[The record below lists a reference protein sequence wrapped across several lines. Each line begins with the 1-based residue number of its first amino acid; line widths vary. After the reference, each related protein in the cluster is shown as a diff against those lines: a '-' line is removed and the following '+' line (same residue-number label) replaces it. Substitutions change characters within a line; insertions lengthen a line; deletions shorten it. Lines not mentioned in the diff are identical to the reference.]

1 MHFFSGFSLTGE
13 SHFFNDFLK
22 NSEYCVAG
30 FSYGAIKALEYVLA
44 LQKRIDTLQ
53 LFSPAFFQDRSEK
66 FRRLQMM
73 AYKKDSQAYLKT
85 FMDNCFAP
93 QDIQKVS
100 RVPTTQQELERLLY
114 YVWDAG
120 KLEELT
126 ERGIKIEVYLGSE
139 DRIINSKE
147 AKEFFL
153 PYATTYMINGANH
166 FLQRSESD

>member
-1 MHFFSGFSLTGE
+1 
-13 SHFFNDFLK
+13 
-22 NSEYCVAG
+22 
-30 FSYGAIKALEYVLA
+30 
-44 LQKRIDTLQ
+44 
-53 LFSPAFFQDRSEK
+53 
-66 FRRLQMM
+66 
-73 AYKKDSQAYLKT
+73 
-85 FMDNCFAP
+85 MDNCFAP
-93 QDIQKVS
+93 LDMQKVS
-100 RVPTTQQELERLLY
+100 RVPTTLQELERLLY

-126 ERGIKIEVYLGSE
+126 ERGVKIEVYLGSE